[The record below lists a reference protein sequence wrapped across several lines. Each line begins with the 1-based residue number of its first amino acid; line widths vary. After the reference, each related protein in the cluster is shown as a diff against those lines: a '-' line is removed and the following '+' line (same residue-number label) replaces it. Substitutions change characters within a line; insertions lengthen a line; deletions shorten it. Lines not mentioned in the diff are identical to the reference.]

1 MSEVT
6 IGILACFIMLLL
18 FMTGLEL
25 AFGMA
30 IVGFVGFAYLV
41 SFSAASNLLVK
52 DFFDT
57 FTSYGF
63 TVIPMFVL
71 MGQIAQHT
79 DIARRLYLATHKF
92 VGHIPGGL
100 AMATVGGATMFKA
113 VCGSTLAT
121 AAAFAGIAIPEM
133 DRYGYDKRLSTGV
146 VASVGTLG
154 VLIPPSIVLI
164 IYAIIVEES
173 VGKMFL
179 AGIVP
184 AIIIALFFMVVIYGW
199 AKINPAL
206 APGAEPATW
215 SERIRSIPEF
225 LWIAVI
231 FLVII
236 VGMMKGIFSPTE
248 AASIGTVAV
257 LILAAARKELT
268 FKGIVAAV
276 VESLRTACMVLTLI
290 AGSIVLG
297 HFLAVTE
304 IPFITADWVIGLPVH
319 RDVVMIL
326 IILVYL
332 IGGSFID
339 DLAFLILA
347 TPIFYPA
354 VVKLGYDPMW
364 FGIILLVTIMIGVI
378 IPPVAMC
385 VFVVKGI
392 TGVPMNVIYKG
403 CLPFIL
409 ALVGCLIVLFL
420 FPQLAYWLP
429 NLLMG
434 QPGG

>member
-1 MSEVT
+1 MSEIT
-6 IGILACFIMLLL
+6 TGIVALFILLVMFAL
-18 FMTGLEL
+18 GMEL
-25 AFGMA
+25 AFAMA
-30 IVGFVGFAYLV
+30 LLGFVGFAYLV

-71 MGQIAQHT
+71 MGQIASNS
-79 DIARRLYLATHKF
+79 DIARRLYVATHKF
-92 VGHIPGGL
+92 VGHVPGGL
-100 AMATVGGATMFKA
+100 AMTTVAGATLFKA

-154 VLIPPSIVLI
+154 VLIPPSVVLI

-173 VGKMFL
+173 IGRMFL
-179 AGIVP
+179 AGILP
-184 AIIIALFFMVVIYGW
+184 ALVIAGLFFVVIYGW
-199 AKINPAL
+199 VKINPAI
-206 APGAEPATW
+206 APATEPSTW
-215 SERIRSIPEF
+215 SERFRTLPEF
-225 LWIAVI
+225 LWVAII
-231 FLVII
+231 FSLII
-236 VGMMKGIFSPTE
+236 GGMMGGIFSPTE
-248 AASIGTVAV
+248 AGSIGTLAI
-257 LILAAARKELT
+257 LLLAAARRELT
-268 FKGIVAAV
+268 FQKLVASIN
-276 VESLRTACMVLTLI
+276 ESLRTACMVLMLI
-290 AGSIVLG
+290 AGSMVLG

-304 IPFITADWVIGLPVH
+304 IPFVAADWIISLPFH
-319 RDVVMIL
+319 RHVVMCL

-354 VVKLGYDPMW
+354 VIKLGYDPLW

-378 IPPVAMC
+378 IPPVAIC

-392 TGVPMNVIYKG
+392 TGVPINIIYRG
-403 CLPFIL
+403 CVPFIL
-409 ALVGCLIVLFL
+409 CLIAGLVILFI
-420 FPQLAYWLP
+420 FPSLAYYLP
-429 NLLMG
+429 NLLMK
-434 QPGG
+434 

>member
-6 IGILACFIMLLL
+6 VGIIACFIMVLL
-18 FMTGLEL
+18 FLTGLEL

-30 IVGFVGFAYLV
+30 LLGFVGFAYLV

-79 DIARRLYLATHKF
+79 DIARRLYTATHKF

-100 AMATVGGATMFKA
+100 AMTTVGAMAMFKA

-173 VGKMFL
+173 IGKMFL

-184 AIIIALFFMVVIYGW
+184 AIVITLFFMVVIYGW
-199 AKINPAL
+199 VKINPAT
-206 APGAEPATW
+206 APAGEPAPW
-215 SERIRSIPEF
+215 SERIRTLPEF
-225 LWIAVI
+225 LTVAGI
-231 FLVII
+231 FVVII
-236 VGMMKGIFSPTE
+236 GGMMKGIFSPTE
-248 AASIGTVAV
+248 AGSIGTLAI

-268 FKGIVAAV
+268 FKGLVAAT
-276 VESLRTACMVLTLI
+276 VESLRTSCMVLTLI

-304 IPFITADWVIGLPVH
+304 IPFIAADWIIGLPIH
-319 RDVVMIL
+319 RHLIMLL
-326 IILVYL
+326 IIAVYL

-354 VVKLGYDPMW
+354 VIKLGYDPIW
-364 FGIILLVTIMIGVI
+364 FGIMLLITVMIGVI

-392 TGVPMNVIYKG
+392 TGVPINIIYRG

-409 ALVGCLIVLFL
+409 SLVACAALLFI
-420 FPQLAYWLP
+420 FPELAYWLP
-429 NLLMG
+429 NLLMK
-434 QPGG
+434 